1 MLRSLFTGI
10 SGLTAHQQML
20 DVTANNI
27 ANVNTTGFKGSRAAF
42 QDTLSQTLQGAAGA
56 RGNTAGGTNSIQ
68 IGLGVKLAGTELA
81 MTQGGAQ
88 STGVGTDLMI
98 NGDGF
103 FAVQKGD
110 NGQVLYTRSG
120 AFHMDEMGHLVT
132 SDGALVSGVG
142 AGSWDADNDA
152 TTPDVW
158 APLAQPADATGIAPI
173 DLSALLNG
181 YHRTGTGTVA
191 DPYVYTPVTNA
202 DLPIPDPVPAGEE
215 YGKYVS
221 YTIDASGTV
230 NAVRDD
236 GGVMAL
242 GQITM
247 ATFANPNGLQ
257 KVGNTQFTQT
267 AGSGDPILGSA
278 DDGTHGSVSAGY
290 LEMSNVD
297 LSAELTNLIIAQ
309 RGFQANS
316 KSVTTADQ
324 ILQTLVTLK
333 Q

>member
-42 QDTLSQTLQGAAGA
+42 QDTLSQTLQGASAG
-56 RGNTAGGTNSIQ
+56 TTDTGGTNSKQ

-103 FAVQKGD
+103 FIVTKNQQ
-110 NGQVLYTRSG
+110 NLYTRAG
-120 AFHMDEMGHLVT
+120 ALHLDNLGQLVT
-132 SDGALVSGVG
+132 PDGAIVQGYPANADGTVNNTNPPATLDLSPLMNGYDGSGPILG
-142 AGSWDADNDA
+142 
-152 TTPDVW
+152 TP
-158 APLAQPADATGIAPI
+158 PARTATG
-173 DLSALLNG
+173 
-181 YHRTGTGTVA
+181 T
-191 DPYVYTPVTNA
+191 
-202 DLPIPDPVPAGEE
+202 
-215 YGKYVS
+215 YVS
-221 YTIDASGTV
+221 YTIDAKGAI
-230 NAVRDD
+230 NAVRKD
-236 GGVMAL
+236 GTIETL
-242 GQITM
+242 GHIAM
-247 ATFANPNGLQ
+247 ATFANPNGLE
-257 KVGNTQFTQT
+257 KVGSTEFQASASSGTINVGTPGD
-267 AGSGDPILGSA
+267 GSHGDIS
-278 DDGTHGSVSAGY
+278 SGY